1 VLAVVLVA
9 LFAAGIFSSE
19 EPNAA
24 ATSTIAVTTTPA
36 PTTTTLPATTTQAPT
51 TTAATTTTT
60 TTTTTLPP
68 PLLEDDF
75 DGSTSAFALFGADFM
90 TFALTPE
97 GAATVTAVQGPFV
110 LPAMYAVSIG
120 DAVITL
126 RLRTDLVNDDGRAGV
141 IVYSEDPSDFALSD
155 YVMVQVVESTNTA
168 EIVRFNGST
177 FDPIASAAIPDAS
190 GFDPDGF
197 NNWRISL
204 SGGTITFEINGALVV
219 QGAVPTVAGAVGLVV
234 TSAGP
239 GDALTADDLLI
250 VAP

>member
-1 VLAVVLVA
+1 MVLIA

-19 EPNAA
+19 EPTAA

-75 DGSTSAFALFGADFM
+75 DGSTSAFALFGPDFM

-110 LPAMYAVSIG
+110 LPAMYSVSIG

-177 FDPIASAAIPDAS
+177 FDPIASAPIPDAS
-190 GFDPDGF
+190 GFEPDGF
-197 NNWRISL
+197 NDWRITL
-204 SGGTITFEINGALVV
+204 SGGTITFQINGVLVV